1 MLSGSGCHSAN
12 GDGSQLSTWIVAS
25 GGEDGMARVSGNV
38 GRGIVGCR
46 DGGGVLRFRWLV
58 IAALIILTAVSSMA
72 VIVGEGVD

>member
-1 MLSGSGCHSAN
+1 
-12 GDGSQLSTWIVAS
+12 
-25 GGEDGMARVSGNV
+25 MARVSGNV